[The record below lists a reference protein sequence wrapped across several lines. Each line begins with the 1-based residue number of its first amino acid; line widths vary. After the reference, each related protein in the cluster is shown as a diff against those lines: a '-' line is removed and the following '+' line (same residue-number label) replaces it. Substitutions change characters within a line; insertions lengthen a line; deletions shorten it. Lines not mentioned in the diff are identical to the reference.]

1 MNEAECFASE
11 AQRHADD
18 AIRYADKAV
27 SYAKIARALA
37 LTSLVAALVAIVLLL
52 TACGGSSPAPAA
64 SPSPSPTFTALTLHD
79 ACRVLRDDIL
89 ANGGT
94 PDRATLHRIIDHST
108 DGQLIADARGALPD
122 VGAGSDAG
130 IRMGV
135 DLAVMYHDCRSTG
148 VQIPTSGSA

>member
-1 MNEAECFASE
+1 MTLSRKLE
-11 AQRHADD
+11 
-18 AIRYADKAV
+18 ITT
-27 SYAKIARALA
+27 ALISA
-37 LTSLVAALVAIVLLL
+37 VAAGFVL
-52 TACGGSSPAPAA
+52 TACGSSAPAPAA

-148 VQIPTSGSA
+148 VQIPTNGSA

>member
-1 MNEAECFASE
+1 MNEAQRFAAE
-11 AQRHADD
+11 AQHHADD
-18 AIRYADKAV
+18 AVRYADKAV
-27 SYAKIARALA
+27 RYAKIARALA
-37 LTSLVAALVAIVLLL
+37 LTSLVAALVAIALLL

-122 VGAGSDAG
+122 VGKSDG
-130 IRMGV
+130 MLMGL
-135 DLAVMYHDCRSTG
+135 DLGVLDRDCHSTG

>member
-11 AQRHADD
+11 AQRYADD

-27 SYAKIARALA
+27 RYAKIARALA
-37 LTSLVAALVAIVLLL
+37 LTSLIAALVAIVLLL
-52 TACGGSSPAPAA
+52 AACGTSAPAPAA

-94 PDRATLHRIIDHST
+94 PDRATLRRIIGHST
-108 DGQLIADARGALPD
+108 DGHLIRDAQGALPD
-122 VGAGSDAG
+122 VGKSDG
-130 IRMGV
+130 DLVMGF
-135 DLAVMYHDCRSTG
+135 DLSLLYADCRSTG

>member
-1 MNEAECFASE
+1 MNISRTIEAVTAAAS
-11 AQRHADD
+11 A
-18 AIRYADKAV
+18 
-27 SYAKIARALA
+27 
-37 LTSLVAALVAIVLLL
+37 VAATAVILA
-52 TACGGSSPAPAA
+52 ACGGSSPAPAA
-64 SPSPSPTFTALTLHD
+64 SPAPSPTFTALSLHD

-94 PDRATLHRIIDHST
+94 PDRATLRRIIGHST
-108 DGQLIADARGALPD
+108 DGHLIRDAQGALPD

>member
-94 PDRATLHRIIDHST
+94 PDRATLRRIIGHST
-108 DGQLIADARGALPD
+108 DGHLITAAKAVRRDLGK
-122 VGAGSDAG
+122 SDGLA
-130 IRMGV
+130 MGF
-135 DLAVMYHDCRSTG
+135 DLSLLHYDCSSTG
-148 VQIPTSGSA
+148 VQIPTGIGSV